1 MQKKHSIPL
10 MKVTG
15 FTFIRNAIANDY
27 PVAEAIRSVLPLCDD
42 FVVALGNSTDETAE
56 LIKSISPDKIKIIN
70 TVWDDSLQKGGQVF
84 AEETNK
90 AIKAISPDIDWMIYI
105 QGDECIHE
113 KYHEII
119 KQEMKDNLKDE
130 QIEALLLKYVHFYA
144 SYDYYAESRRWYRRE
159 IRILKNLPGIHS
171 YRDAQGFRINDR
183 KLRVKLIDAYIYHY
197 GWVKTPKALQG
208 KVRNFNQF
216 YQTQDWVEQNF
227 PIQESFD
234 MRNADRLVKFE
245 ENHPKVMQNRIAATN
260 WTFDEDLTKRTPK
273 MSLKRRIL
281 QKIEDLTGIRLFEYR
296 NYKII
301 K

>member
-1 MQKKHSIPL
+1 

-27 PVAEAIRSVLPLCDD
+27 PVAEAIRSVLPLCDE

-90 AIKAISPDIDWMIYI
+90 ALKAISPDTDWMIYI

-113 KYHEII
+113 KYHDVI
-119 KQEMKDNLKDE
+119 KQEMKDNLNDE
-130 QIEALLLKYVHFYA
+130 QIEGLLLKYVHFYG

-159 IRILKNLPGIHS
+159 IRVLKNLPGIHS

-183 KLRVKLIDAYIYHY
+183 KLKVKLIDAYIYHY

-227 PIQESFD
+227 PVQEAFD
-234 MRNADRLVKFE
+234 MRNADRLVRFE
-245 ENHPKVMQNRIAATN
+245 GTHPKVIQNRIAATN

-273 MSLKRRIL
+273 MNFKRRVL

-296 NYKII
+296 NYKIV

>member
-1 MQKKHSIPL
+1 

-15 FTFIRNAIANDY
+15 FTFIRNAIVNDY
-27 PVAEAIRSVLPLCDD
+27 PVAESIRSVLPLCDD

-90 AIKAISPDIDWMIYI
+90 AIKAISPETDWMIYI

-113 KYHEII
+113 KYHDVIR
-119 KQEMKDNLKDE
+119 QEMKDNLVDQKT
-130 QIEALLLKYVHFYA
+130 EALLLKYTHFYG

-159 IRILKNLPGIHS
+159 IRVLKNLPGIHS
-171 YRDAQGFRINDR
+171 YRDAQGFRINER
-183 KLRVKLIDAYIYHY
+183 KLRVKLIDAYVYHY

-216 YQTQDWVEQNF
+216 YQTKDWVEQNF
-227 PIQESFD
+227 PVQEVFD
-234 MRNADRLVKFE
+234 MRNADRLIKFTGT
-245 ENHPKVMQNRIAATN
+245 HPKSIQDRIAATN
-260 WTFDEDLTKRTPK
+260 WTFNEDLTKRTPK
-273 MSLKRRIL
+273 MNFKRRIL
-281 QKIEDLTGIRLFEYR
+281 QKIEDFTGIRLFEYR
-296 NYKII
+296 NYTII

>member
-1 MQKKHSIPL
+1 

-27 PVAEAIRSVLPLCDD
+27 PVAEAIRSVLPLCDE

>member
-1 MQKKHSIPL
+1 

-27 PVAEAIRSVLPLCDD
+27 PVAEAIRSVLPLCDE
-42 FVVALGNSTDETAE
+42 FVVALGNSTDQTAE

-70 TVWDDSLQKGGQVF
+70 TIWDDSLQKGGQVF

-90 AIKAISPDIDWMIYI
+90 ALKAISSDTDWMIYI

-113 KYHEII
+113 KYHDVI
-119 KQEMKDNLKDE
+119 KQEMKENLNDE
-130 QIEALLLKYVHFYA
+130 QIEGLLLKYVHFYG

-183 KLRVKLIDAYIYHY
+183 KLRVKLIDAYVYHY

-216 YQTQDWVEQNF
+216 YQTQDWVEQNY
-227 PIQESFD
+227 PVQEAFD
-234 MRNADRLVKFE
+234 MRNADRLLRFE
-245 ENHPKVMQNRIAATN
+245 GTHPKVIQNRIAATN

-273 MSLKRRIL
+273 MNFKRRAL

-296 NYKII
+296 NYKIV